1 MIAYLRGNLAAK
13 SPSSI
18 IIDVGGVGYF
28 IQVSTKSLAELPS
41 VDEPVQILTYLQVK
55 EDALSLFG
63 FAQEQEKAM
72 FELLISIK
80 NVGPKLALAILSF
93 FEPLELAQLIV
104 AQDFT
109 AISQAQGVG
118 KKIAQRI
125 CMELK
130 DSFKDDSWGIN
141 SADFDGAGSGSGAG
155 AGAGAGGAGAGGK
168 SAGLGMAGF
177 SKEIVE
183 AQQALRSMGFKEVEI
198 NAALE
203 GCSPNSSVE
212 EAIRYALCSLG
223 KTR

>member
-1 MIAYLRGNLAAK
+1 MIAYLRGSLAAK
-13 SPSSI
+13 STTGI

-28 IQVSTKSLAELPS
+28 IQVSAKCLAELPS
-41 VDEPVQILTYLQVK
+41 VDDPVQVLTYLQVK
-55 EDALSLFG
+55 EDAMALFG

-80 NVGPKLALAILSF
+80 NVGPKLALAILSY

-104 AQDFT
+104 SEDFA

-125 CMELK
+125 CVELK
-130 DSFKDDSWGIN
+130 DSFKDDSWGIKDV
-141 SADFDGAGSGSGAG
+141 ALDGAGL
-155 AGAGAGGAGAGGK
+155 AGGK
-168 SAGLGMAGF
+168 AGASGNAAKGAGMGVAGF
-177 SKEIVE
+177 SKELVE
-183 AQQALRSMGFKEVEI
+183 AQQALRSMGFKEAEI
-198 NAALE
+198 NASLE
-203 GCSPNSSVE
+203 GCPADSSVE